1 MNLTPA
7 QLDRACGVLL
17 ATAAGDALGAG
28 YEFGAPLPGDTAIHM
43 AGGGAFGWEPGEW
56 TDDTATAIAIAE
68 TAATG
73 ADLRAAAA
81 QDQIVGRWEEWAST
95 AKDVGSQ
102 TRQVLGRVAGGGAAT
117 ARAASSDLHR
127 RTGKTAGNGAL
138 MRTAPVA
145 LAFLDD
151 PEELAEAARQLSA
164 LTHFDPEAGEAC
176 ALWCLAIRHSV
187 LTGDLDVCVGL
198 PYLPADLQRAWSQ
211 RLEAAERSRPADF
224 TRNGWVVEALQAA
237 WSAIATTPVPADDPA
252 AGNFRADHLRLS
264 LENAVR
270 GGRDTDTVAAIA
282 GGLLGARW
290 GASAVPAAWRLQLH
304 GWPASTTHDLIE
316 LAIRIIRGG
325 KPDPF
330 DFSYS
335 GRQFRQ
341 PVVPHPYDR
350 GLLLGDLSA
359 LRDLPAGVN
368 AVVSLCRVG
377 PQDAPKVAE
386 WLEVRLIDHIGAEY
400 NPHLDFVLHDTV
412 TAIERMRSAGRTVL
426 VHCVEARSRTP
437 VVAALY
443 GMRRRAVPP
452 GQIVA
457 DLRQVLPQANPIA
470 DFRAAL
476 ARAAAQSPAAP
487 GGRGRPP

>member
-1 MNLTPA
+1 MTLTPA

-28 YEFGAPLPGDTAIHM
+28 YEFGPPLPGDTAIHM
-43 AGGGAFGWEPGEW
+43 AGGGSFGWEPGEW
-56 TDDTATAIAIAE
+56 TDDTAMAIAIAE
-68 TAATG
+68 TAASS
-73 ADLRAAAA
+73 ADLRDTTA
-81 QDQIVGRWEEWAST
+81 QDQVVSRWEEWAGT

-102 TRQVLGRVAGGGAAT
+102 TRHVLGRVAGGGAAA
-117 ARAASSDLHR
+117 ARAASADLHR

-176 ALWCLAIRHSV
+176 ALWCLAIRHAV
-187 LTGDLDVCVGL
+187 LTGDLDVRVGL

-211 RLEAAERSRPADF
+211 RLGAAERSRPADF

-237 WSAIATTPVPADDPA
+237 WSAIATTPVPADDPV
-252 AGNFRADHLRLS
+252 AGSFRADHLRLS

-304 GWPASTTHDLIE
+304 GWPASTTHDLIG
-316 LAIRIIRGG
+316 LTGRIIRGG

-335 GRQFRQ
+335 GRQFGQ

-359 LRDLPAGVN
+359 LRDLPAGVD

-377 PQDAPKVAE
+377 PQDAPKVGE
-386 WLEVRLIDHIGAEY
+386 WIEVRLIDHNGAEY
-400 NPHLDFVLHDTV
+400 NPHLDFVLNDTV
-412 TAIERMRSAGRTVL
+412 TAIERIRSAGRTVL

-443 GMRRRAVPP
+443 GMRRRAVKPD
-452 GQIVA
+452 QMLA
-457 DLRQVLPQANPIA
+457 DLRHVLPLADPITN
-470 DFRAAL
+470 FRAAL
-476 ARAAAQSPAAP
+476 ERFTAP
-487 GGRGRPP
+487 SDAGPGR

>member
-1 MNLTPA
+1 MKLTPA

-28 YEFGAPLPGDTAIHM
+28 YEFGPSLPGDTVIEM
-43 AGGGAFGWEPGEW
+43 AGGGPFGWKPGEW
-56 TDDTATAIAIAE
+56 TDDTAMAIAIAE

-73 ADLRAAAA
+73 ADLRTITA
-81 QDQIVGRWEEWAST
+81 QDQLVSRWEEWAQT
-95 AKDVGSQ
+95 ATDVGSQ
-102 TRQVLGRVAGGGAAT
+102 TRHVLSQVAGGGAA
-117 ARAASSDLHR
+117 AAAAASAGLHR

-138 MRTAPVA
+138 MRSAPVA
-145 LAFLDD
+145 LAYLDD
-151 PEELAEAARQLSA
+151 PDGLADAARRLSA
-164 LTHFDPEAGEAC
+164 LTHFDPEAGDAC
-176 ALWCLAIRHSV
+176 VLWCLAIRHAV
-187 LTGDLDVCVGL
+187 LTGEPDVRAGL
-198 PYLPADLQRAWSQ
+198 PCLPDDRRAAWSQ

-237 WSAIATTPVPADDPA
+237 WSAIITTPVPVDDPA
-252 AGNFRADHLRLS
+252 VGTFRAEHLRLS
-264 LENAVR
+264 LEHAVR

-304 GWPASTTHDLIE
+304 GWPASTPHDLVD
-316 LAIRIIRGG
+316 LASAIVCGG
-325 KPDPF
+325 EPDPF

-341 PVVPHPYDR
+341 PVVSHPYDD

-359 LRDLPAGVN
+359 LRDLPVGVD

-377 PQDAPKVAE
+377 LQDAPKVTE
-386 WLEVRLIDHIGAEY
+386 WVEVRLIDHNGAEH
-400 NPHLDFVLHDTV
+400 NPNLDFVLHDTV
-412 TAIERMRSAGRTVL
+412 TTLERLRSAGRPVL
-426 VHCVEARSRTP
+426 LHCVHAHSRTP

-443 GMRRRAVPP
+443 GMRRRP
-452 GQIVA
+452 VA
-457 DLRQVLPQANPIA
+457 PDQMLAELRQVLPQANPIA

-476 ARAAAQSPAAP
+476 ERFA
-487 GGRGRPP
+487 G